1 MIYNG
6 LMSKERGA
14 EDMMQVVND
23 NPVDATATNYGRS
36 PQDLALVWYL
46 YQLRMSMYRYL
57 YNLPAKETRTTTQ

>member
-1 MIYNG
+1 
-6 LMSKERGA
+6 
-14 EDMMQVVND
+14 MQVVND